1 MLQKTIPRG
10 SAAAACLN
18 CDLAIFPTW
27 KKCKRQNFWEVVAV
41 GIFVRVLLQQ
51 LGGANDP
58 ILAGLMLMH
67 WLMNCCIECALLWCT
82 APLMRW
88 MPPLWCTQLMQ
99 RTLSADPTFNWAA
112 QAHLKAAKQSSS
124 YWLFPETLMATCQP
138 HWLFVV
144 YDTNGGF

>member
-1 MLQKTIPRG
+1 MLQKNNSSRRG
-10 SAAAACLN
+10 GGMPQLRSRHFSNL
-18 CDLAIFPTW
+18 